1 MRSLKDQTIVVYKV
15 KKVVLLFC
23 FLVSFL
29 VSLHSQNKLN
39 TLKGQIIDAETSQPI
54 EYVTF
59 QMPELSLWATTD
71 VTGSFNISG
80 IKNGTY
86 TYEISLLGY
95 QKETG
100 KVTIKDE
107 NTLLSIKLNPL
118 SLALNDVVVTAQLR
132 KNSST
137 SLIDQAAI
145 QLLQP
150 KSLDDLL
157 QLLPGNVTKNPN
169 LNSVAQAQ
177 IREIT
182 SNQNNALG
190 TNVIVNGAPL
200 SNDANL
206 QALSTAKSGS
216 SLNSQS
222 ASGGGVDLRI
232 ISADNI
238 ASVEV
243 IKGIPS
249 AEYGNLTSGVIIVKT
264 KNGVTPWEAKAKLDA
279 NSKMV
284 YVGKGFS
291 LGEKAGTMNLSADYS
306 QSYEDIRKKYNGFD
320 RVTVNAG
327 YSNTFLKSSSPL
339 AFNVNIGYFRNLNQ
353 EKSDPQLNKE
363 EKIRNENSGIRLNI
377 DGNWRINKTLLSNLG
392 YNFTASYSHQKDF
405 QNKEIFLQTG
415 ITPISDS
422 YISQEYQSRFQN
434 ASYYSAYT
442 VDGKPINLYAQLKG
456 DKLIQF
462 SPDLFTTLKAGLEWK
477 YDVNKGEGLTFDP
490 LYPPT
495 VNENQSV
502 RPRAFKSIPAMNQL
516 SSFIEDKTK
525 IPIGTTTL
533 IAQAGIRFTT
543 LFIDKQANR
552 DNIFMKEPRFNL
564 EYTILNRENNS
575 LFDNLSI
582 TSGFGLA
589 SKAPTLLYLYPEKA
603 YFDATS
609 LATFLGGDIDR
620 SMCIMTTKVIDDTSN
635 PALKPATTK
644 KFELGISGNI
654 HKISGNINFFYEKTE
669 NEFGFSSIPFIMNYK
684 LYNIP
689 SGVESLNYTNGM
701 LYYYKDGVQTAAT
714 TTPDFFFYTYK
725 RPSNLYETT
734 KKGVEYSFNL
744 GEIKALKTSLVVDGA
759 WLYIKR
765 LSTQAQ
771 YVQINSYYKG
781 EKYPYMPIMP
791 AGEGSINERINT
803 NFRLIT
809 HIPKLKMIFS
819 TTAQVIWKQSSQNIY
834 EDKN

>member
-1 MRSLKDQTIVVYKV
+1 
-15 KKVVLLFC
+15 
-23 FLVSFL
+23 
-29 VSLHSQNKLN
+29 
-39 TLKGQIIDAETSQPI
+39 
-54 EYVTF
+54 
-59 QMPELSLWATTD
+59 
-71 VTGSFNISG
+71 
-80 IKNGTY
+80 
-86 TYEISLLGY
+86 
-95 QKETG
+95 
-100 KVTIKDE
+100 
-107 NTLLSIKLNPL
+107 
-118 SLALNDVVVTAQLR
+118 
-132 KNSST
+132 
-137 SLIDQAAI
+137 
-145 QLLQP
+145 
-150 KSLDDLL
+150 
-157 QLLPGNVTKNPN
+157 
-169 LNSVAQAQ
+169 
-177 IREIT
+177 
-182 SNQNNALG
+182 
-190 TNVIVNGAPL
+190 
-200 SNDANL
+200 
-206 QALSTAKSGS
+206 
-216 SLNSQS
+216 
-222 ASGGGVDLRI
+222 
-232 ISADNI
+232 
-238 ASVEV
+238 
-243 IKGIPS
+243 
-249 AEYGNLTSGVIIVKT
+249 
-264 KNGVTPWEAKAKLDA
+264 
-279 NSKMV
+279 
-284 YVGKGFS
+284 
-291 LGEKAGTMNLSADYS
+291 
-306 QSYEDIRKKYNGFD
+306 
-320 RVTVNAG
+320 
-327 YSNTFLKSSSPL
+327 
-339 AFNVNIGYFRNLNQ
+339 
-353 EKSDPQLNKE
+353 
-363 EKIRNENSGIRLNI
+363 
-377 DGNWRINKTLLSNLG
+377 
-392 YNFTASYSHQKDF
+392 
-405 QNKEIFLQTG
+405 
-415 ITPISDS
+415 
-422 YISQEYQSRFQN
+422 
-434 ASYYSAYT
+434 
-442 VDGKPINLYAQLKG
+442 
-456 DKLIQF
+456 
-462 SPDLFTTLKAGLEWK
+462 
-477 YDVNKGEGLTFDP
+477 
-490 LYPPT
+490 
-495 VNENQSV
+495 
-502 RPRAFKSIPAMNQL
+502 MNQL

-834 EDKN
+834 EDKNGNELYYKTADPLSNYAEKYFVNPLGFIDQNGNYTAWSSNYDLSNPNNSNVQLYRTMMLQYGNSNYFGKENYPVSIIFNFRMTKEIGKTLELSFLANNFLKIRQTTKRQTAYGYEDLSIPLYFGAEIKVKI